1 MSAITS
7 AAQARQEIARLDA
20 FLAQLEAD
28 ERALEIDATPIPQVR
43 PAPVPLP
50 EPANDAGF
58 AFVDYGKFYDF
69 LRSNRMLGPK
79 ISADEFAG
87 CDAIIKACAQG
98 GWPVSFV
105 AYGLATAFLETAG
118 TMQPIKEKGGPT
130 YFTRMYDIN
139 GARPHVAK
147 DLGNIHPG
155 DGVKF
160 AGRGYVQLTGRR
172 NYTLATA
179 KLRALG
185 INVDLIANPDD
196 AMRPDVA
203 AAIMVMGM
211 AEGWFTSRRL
221 SDDLQSRGPSSRAQ
235 FKASRD
241 IINGKDR
248 DDEIAGFAVDFQ
260 TGLMAGGY
268 KIAA

>member
-1 MSAITS
+1 MSAITT
-7 AAQARQEIARLDA
+7 ATQARQEIARLDA

-28 ERALEIDATPIPQVR
+28 EAALLIEPTPIPQVQ

-69 LRSNRMLGPK
+69 LRSNKMLGPK
-79 ISADEFAG
+79 ITQSEFDG
-87 CDAIIKACAQG
+87 CDAIIKACATG

-105 AYGLATAFLETAG
+105 AYGLATAFLETGA
-118 TMQPIKEKGGPT
+118 TMQPIKEKGGT
-130 YFTRMYDIN
+130 AYFTRMYDIN
-139 GARPHVAK
+139 GARPHKARE
-147 DLGNIHPG
+147 LGNLSPG
-155 DGVKF
+155 DGAKYC
-160 AGRGYVQLTGRR
+160 GRGYVQLTGKR
-172 NYTLATA
+172 NYAFATQ
-179 KLRALG
+179 KLKALG
-185 INVDLIANPDD
+185 FDVDLVRNPDL

-203 AAIMVMGM
+203 AAILVMGM
-211 AEGWFTSRRL
+211 SEGWFTTHKL
-221 SDDLQSRGPSSRAQ
+221 SDDLQARGPSTFAQ

-248 DDEIAGFAVDFQ
+248 DGEIASFAEDFQ
-260 TGLMAGGY
+260 TGLLAGGY